1 MDNKKL
7 IEITNEEFN
16 LLPTDRKK
24 IVYGIEHAREAAY
37 FYRCGYC
44 AIVNALKEI
53 LCTDPIGDA
62 LYDKIISKTSKDRKK
77 AEESLKI
84 QKKDENLIERIK
96 AIDSWKKEV
105 KRKFQNN
112 EG

>member
-1 MDNKKL
+1 MNNKKL
-7 IEITNEEFN
+7 IEITNEKFN
-16 LLPTDRKK
+16 LLPDDRKK
-24 IVYGIEHAREAAY
+24 IVYGIERAREAAY

-53 LCTDPIGDA
+53 LCTDPKGYA
-62 LYDKIISKTSKDRKK
+62 LYDKIISKTSKDRNK
-77 AEESLKI
+77 AEESLKL